1 MKPLELLA
9 PAKDLHTGIAA
20 INCGADAIYI
30 GGPQFGAR
38 AAVGNTMRDIQK
50 LTTYAHRYFAKV
62 YMVLNTILY
71 DKEIPEAILLAH
83 QAWDSNV
90 DALIIQ
96 DFGML
101 ETTLP
106 PIPLFASTQTNNTTP
121 EKIQFLED
129 AGFSRV
135 ILARELNLKQIKEIK
150 QSTNIDLEFFI
161 HGALCVS
168 YSGQCYLSQAL
179 TGRSANRGV
188 CAQSCRMAY
197 NLLDE
202 KGKKLR
208 ENKHLLSLK
217 DLNLS
222 DHLPQ
227 LIEAGITS
235 FKIEGRLKDET
246 YIKNNVS
253 YYRQLLDNFLTSN
266 RTFHKASSGIVE
278 LPFTPD
284 PERSFSRGFTSYFVE
299 HRNLMASM
307 DTPKSVGKRIGTV
320 SNVDGHSFTINTQIP
335 IANGD
340 GICFILPNGILKGTN
355 INKVENNRIYPNI
368 IEDILEGMVIY
379 KNFDRKF
386 TLQLENSVERK
397 IEATVS
403 ISETEK
409 GIVITAIDEDRIKV
423 SIPISIDKM
432 EKANNPKK
440 TFKTWTE
447 QLSKGGDSIFRIKN
461 IDFDVTELPF
471 MPISG
476 INQLRRDLLSQLVDT
491 RLTTYKRVE
500 KKMILTSHPYPDSE
514 LGYQGN
520 VLNSMAKQFYE
531 RHGTKVVQ
539 QAYEVNIPTAGDLVM
554 TTKYCLRYELGDCLQ
569 NRAPENKQLP
579 TSLFLENNGR
589 KLALE
594 FDCNHC
600 EMKIK
605 LA

>member
-320 SNVDGHSFTINTQIP
+320 SNVDGHS
-335 IANGD
+335 
-340 GICFILPNGILKGTN
+340 LPLTLK
-355 INKVENNRIYPNI
+355 YP
-368 IEDILEGMVIY
+368 
-379 KNFDRKF
+379 
-386 TLQLENSVERK
+386 LQMAMASASYYPMAFSR
-397 IEATVS
+397 
-403 ISETEK
+403 
-409 GIVITAIDEDRIKV
+409 
-423 SIPISIDKM
+423 
-432 EKANNPKK
+432 
-440 TFKTWTE
+440 E
-447 QLSKGGDSIFRIKN
+447 Q
-461 IDFDVTELPF
+461 
-471 MPISG
+471 
-476 INQLRRDLLSQLVDT
+476 
-491 RLTTYKRVE
+491 
-500 KKMILTSHPYPDSE
+500 TS
-514 LGYQGN
+514 
-520 VLNSMAKQFYE
+520 
-531 RHGTKVVQ
+531 TK
-539 QAYEVNIPTAGDLVM
+539 
-554 TTKYCLRYELGDCLQ
+554 
-569 NRAPENKQLP
+569 
-579 TSLFLENNGR
+579 
-589 KLALE
+589 
-594 FDCNHC
+594 
-600 EMKIK
+600 
-605 LA
+605 